1 MRPITTAMPSPGG
14 IELPAFVLVSH
25 KSTYAIDADVCI
37 AKWIDASRMRLSR
50 LNDDDT
56 RAHVCRLVT
65 EQVKTVMP
73 LMFTNLIVEPTLAQ
87 ADVDFGYA
95 SIRFIVQLM
104 P

>member
-1 MRPITTAMPSPGG
+1 MPSSTGG

-25 KSTYAIDADVCI
+25 KSTYATDAEACI
-37 AKWIDASRMRLSR
+37 ATWIEASRMRLSR
-50 LNDDDT
+50 LDDDDT
-56 RAHVCRLVT
+56 RAHVCRLVAD
-65 EQVKTVMP
+65 QVKTVMP
-73 LMFTNLIVEPTLAQ
+73 LMFSSLIVEPTLAQ